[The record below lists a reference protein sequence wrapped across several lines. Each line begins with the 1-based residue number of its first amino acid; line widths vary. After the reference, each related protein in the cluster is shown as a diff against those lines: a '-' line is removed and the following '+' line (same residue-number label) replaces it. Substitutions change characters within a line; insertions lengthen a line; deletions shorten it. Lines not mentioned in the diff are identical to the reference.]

1 MTARSEV
8 GFLLDD
14 LCDRAPGVR
23 FALAVSADGLVV
35 AASRHIDRDVADT
48 VGAGGSGLM
57 AVTWSIVSLLGASA
71 IEQICVDTPAGSA
84 YVMTLEHG
92 HVLAWTSPDAD
103 AAQVVYEMAS
113 TLSKVGDVLSSEPRH
128 AVSA

>member
-1 MTARSEV
+1 MTAGSTV

-14 LCDRAPGVR
+14 LCGRAPGIQ

-35 AASRHIDRDVADT
+35 AASHGVDRDVADT

-57 AVTWSIVSLLGASA
+57 GVTRAIVDRLGASA
-71 IEQICVDTPAGSA
+71 IEQICVDTPTGSA
-84 YVMTLEHG
+84 YMMTLDHG
-92 HVLAWTSPDAD
+92 HLWAWTTPDAD

-113 TLSKVGDVLSSEPRH
+113 MRARVGDVLNPEPRH